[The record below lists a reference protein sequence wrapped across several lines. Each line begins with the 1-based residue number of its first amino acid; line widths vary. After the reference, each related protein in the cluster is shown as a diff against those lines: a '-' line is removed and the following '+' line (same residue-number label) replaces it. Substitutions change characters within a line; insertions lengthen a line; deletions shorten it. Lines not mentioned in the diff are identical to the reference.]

1 MESSFIRWRSSPS
14 AVPDSSVSPDISPVV
29 ASLPALEEGGLGT
42 DSSPG
47 SPLKSAPQSSLH
59 VYPHFSYRG
68 KADSLSL
75 SALVN
80 IIMLLVGLG
89 SCRPL

>member
-1 MESSFIRWRSSPS
+1 MESSFTRWRNSHST
-14 AVPDSSVSPDISPVV
+14 VPDSSVSPDIRPVV
-29 ASLPALEEGGLGT
+29 VSLPALEEGGLGT
-42 DSSPG
+42 DSSLG
-47 SPLKSAPQSSLH
+47 SPLQSAPQSPLH

-75 SALVN
+75 SALVD
-80 IIMLLVGLG
+80 IGMLLVGLG

>member
-1 MESSFIRWRSSPS
+1 MESRFVRWGSSPS

-29 ASLPALEEGGLGT
+29 ASLLALEEGGLGM
-42 DSSPG
+42 DSLPG
-47 SPLKSAPQSSLH
+47 SPLESAPQSPLY

-75 SALVN
+75 SALVD
-80 IIMLLVGLG
+80 IGMLLVGLG